1 MEGMVEQQEL
11 QRLLSLLV
19 AEDTSLGKG
28 GL

>member
-28 GL
+28 EL